1 MVQIDQRISLVAGY
15 MTEEVSGLSPF
26 NFMHKDDVRWVM
38 VALRQS
44 KFKIHLK
51 KNQLTAIL
59 FLVYDF
65 STPHGESCYRLM
77 TRTGKFIYLKTR
89 GYLEIQ
95 TDSNKV
101 HTFCCI
107 NTLVSEEEG
116 KKLVREMKK
125 KFSVIIAGNEIA
137 PNDSDVPELEKPEQL
152 ERAVL
157 DMITDLQNQENP
169 DNESVSSPASSHES
183 DARDSKSPPAIIAP
197 TALTIKDSI
206 KKTVGVIVAASRG
219 IYSKISDNT
228 ENVVSH
234 RPSVLQKTKTYTET
248 ILNPKTISSN
258 YKSSEI
264 IEIKTEP
271 IDITNYNE
279 STSRVPP
286 LPNQKGYFDIEYF
299 DLNNQTTTPL
309 SSPPE
314 NIKTNFEIIT
324 IKKSPQNYWDSC
336 SQDESRFYELNGK
349 SPTDTTKNEPIGRN
363 SSVLKRT
370 HPNENYD
377 EAAKRRIVFGL
388 EGEESSLLS
397 PCINQLTN
405 PNSGEI

>member
-1 MVQIDQRISLVAGY
+1 
-15 MTEEVSGLSPF
+15 
-26 NFMHKDDVRWVM
+26 
-38 VALRQS
+38 
-44 KFKIHLK
+44 
-51 KNQLTAIL
+51 
-59 FLVYDF
+59 
-65 STPHGESCYRLM
+65 M
-77 TRTGKFIYLKTR
+77 TRTGNFIYLKTR

-137 PNDSDVPELEKPEQL
+137 PNDSDVPALEKPEQL

-157 DMITDLQNQENP
+157 DMITDLQNP

-219 IYSKISDNT
+219 IYSKISDIENT
-228 ENVVSH
+228 VSH

-248 ILNPKTISSN
+248 ILNAKSISPN
-258 YKSSEI
+258 FKSSGTI

-271 IDITNYNE
+271 IDISNYNE

-286 LPNQKGYFDIEYF
+286 LPNQKGYFDEQF
-299 DLNNQTTTPL
+299 FELNNQTTTPL

-314 NIKTNFEIIT
+314 NSQTNFEIIT
-324 IKKSPQNYWDSC
+324 IKKSPHDLLYWDSC
-336 SQDESRFYELNGK
+336 SQDESRFFELNGK
-349 SPTDTTKNEPIGRN
+349 SPTDTTKNEPIFGRN

-370 HPNENYD
+370 HRDENYD
-377 EAAKRRIVFGL
+377 DAAKRRIVFDS
-388 EGEESSLLS
+388 EGEKSSLLS
-397 PCINQLTN
+397 PCITQLTN
-405 PNSGEI
+405 PNSGEF

>member
-1 MVQIDQRISLVAGY
+1 M
-15 MTEEVSGLSPF
+15 
-26 NFMHKDDVRWVM
+26 
-38 VALRQS
+38 
-44 KFKIHLK
+44 
-51 KNQLTAIL
+51 
-59 FLVYDF
+59 YDF
-65 STPHGESCYRLM
+65 TTPHGESCYRLM

-137 PNDSDVPELEKPEQL
+137 PNDSDVPALEKPEQL

-183 DARDSKSPPAIIAP
+183 GDARDSKSPPAIIAP

-219 IYSKISDNT
+219 IYSKISDNS
-228 ENVVSH
+228 ENTVSH

-248 ILNPKTISSN
+248 ILNAKSISPN
-258 YKSSEI
+258 FKST

-271 IDITNYNE
+271 IDISNYNE

-286 LPNQKGYFDIEYF
+286 LPNQKGYFDEQF
-299 DLNNQTTTPL
+299 FELNNQTTTPL

-314 NIKTNFEIIT
+314 NSRTNIEIIT
-324 IKKSPQNYWDSC
+324 IKKSPNDLLYWDSC

-349 SPTDTTKNEPIGRN
+349 SPTDTTKNEPIFGRN

-370 HPNENYD
+370 HRDENYD
-377 EAAKRRIVFGL
+377 EAAKRRIVFGSD
-388 EGEESSLLS
+388 GEKSSLLS

-405 PNSGEI
+405 PNSGEFLDSFFLGDFF